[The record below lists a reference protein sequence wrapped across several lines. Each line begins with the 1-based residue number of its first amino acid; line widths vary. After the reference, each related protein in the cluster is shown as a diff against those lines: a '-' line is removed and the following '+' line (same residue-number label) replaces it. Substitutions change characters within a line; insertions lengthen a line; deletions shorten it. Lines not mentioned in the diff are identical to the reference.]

1 MALAAALP
9 LPVTINLT
17 PWQQWHNFAEPRD
30 MHDWLRRTHGDLA
43 AMHFQGRDHIL
54 VMTPESAREVFTH
67 DPDIYDAFW
76 KESFAGMN
84 GQDSLWVLIGER
96 HRKERLLFSPAVH
109 ANHYRGYGET
119 IRKIAR
125 ARFDKWQPG
134 QTLKA
139 IDTTM
144 MISLD
149 VIMSLVFGVD
159 PSTGSGQGAVMEEG
173 RKFVHTLTHTAHP
186 LIVFYPKLQRPWFPL
201 WWPYVNAKKNLYAWM
216 EKLLTH
222 RRANHIEV
230 GDVMGVLMKATDEQG
245 NPVSDEHICNE
256 LLSVLTAG
264 QMTTAVALA
273 WALYELGRHPE
284 VVAKLRAELEAI
296 GPNPD
301 PGLLLTSLPYLD
313 AVCKETIRLHPIL
326 AECARIPM
334 EPLQIGGRAVQ
345 PGQALVVS
353 IVSIHHDPNTYP
365 EPDTFRPE
373 RFLERKYSIY
383 EFLPFGGGHRRCMG
397 AGLAEYSIRIALAEA
412 ALHWDFETAK
422 TDYDIRHD
430 LAMGPKYGVPL
441 LINRRRIPVSL
452 TNSTATGGER
462 V

>member
-1 MALAAALP
+1 MALATATLP
-9 LPVTINLT
+9 QNVTIKLS

-30 MHDWLRRTHGDLA
+30 MHDWLRNTHGDLA
-43 AMHFQGRDHIL
+43 AMHFQGRDHVL
-54 VMTPESAREVFTH
+54 VLTPQSAREVFTQ
-67 DPDIYDAFW
+67 DPDMYDAFW

-96 HRKERLLFSPAVH
+96 HRKERNLFAPAVH
-109 ANHYRGYGET
+109 ANHYRSYGDV

-125 ARFDKWQPG
+125 AKFDKWQPG
-134 QTLKA
+134 ADIKA

-144 MISLD
+144 TISLD
-149 VIMSLVFGVD
+149 VIMRLVFGVEE
-159 PSTGSGQGAVMEEG
+159 GAVMEQG
-173 RKFVHTLTHTAHP
+173 RKLVHTLTHAAHP

-216 EKLLTH
+216 QKLLDE
-222 RRANHIEV
+222 RRANHVDV
-230 GDVMGVLMKATDEQG
+230 GDVMGVLMKATDPSTSSAQAPNG

-284 VVAKLRAELEAI
+284 VVAKMRAELDAL
-296 GPNPD
+296 GPEPD
-301 PGLLLTSLPYLD
+301 PALILPLPYLD
-313 AVCKETIRLHPIL
+313 AVSKETIRLHPIL
-326 AECARIPM
+326 SECARVPM
-334 EPLQIGGRAVQ
+334 EPVQIGGRTVR
-345 PGQALVVS
+345 PPQALVVS

-365 EPDTFRPE
+365 EPDIFRPE
-373 RFLERKYSIY
+373 RFLERKYNIY

-397 AGLAEYSIRIALAEA
+397 AGLAEYTIRLALAEA
-412 ALHWDFETAK
+412 VTHWDFETTGVDK
-422 TDYDIRHD
+422 DIRHD

-441 LINRRRIPVSL
+441 KVK
-452 TNSTATGGER
+452 GQR
-462 V
+462 VPTFAGK

>member
-1 MALAAALP
+1 MALATSIIP
-9 LPVTINLT
+9 QTTTIKLT

-30 MHDWLRRTHGDLA
+30 MHDWLRNTHGDLA
-43 AMHFQGRDHIL
+43 AMHFQGRDHVL
-54 VMTPESAREVFTH
+54 VMTPQSAREVFTQ
-67 DPDIYDAFW
+67 DPDMYDAFW

-96 HRKERLLFSPAVH
+96 HRKERLLFAPAVH
-109 ANHYRGYGET
+109 ANHYRSYGET

-125 ARFDKWQPG
+125 HRFDAWQPG
-134 QTLKA
+134 KMLKA
-139 IDTTM
+139 VDTTM

-149 VIMSLVFGVD
+149 VIMSLVFGVEEG
-159 PSTGSGQGAVMEEG
+159 PVMDEG
-173 RKFVHTLTHTAHP
+173 RKLIHTLTHTAHP

-216 EKLLTH
+216 QKRLDE
-222 RRANHIEV
+222 RRANNIDV
-230 GDVMGVLMKATDEQG
+230 GDVMGVLMKATDEKG

-284 VVAKLRAELEAI
+284 VVAKMRAELEAA

-301 PGLLLTSLPYLD
+301 PSVILTLPYLD
-313 AVCKETIRLHPIL
+313 AVSKETVRLHPIL
-326 AECARIPM
+326 SECARIPM
-334 EPLQIGGRAVQ
+334 EAMQVGGRTVR
-345 PGQALVVS
+345 PPQALVVS

-365 EPDTFRPE
+365 EPDMFRPE
-373 RFLERKYSIY
+373 RFLERKYNIY

-397 AGLAEYSIRIALAEA
+397 AGLAEYTIRLSLAEA
-412 ALHWDFETAK
+412 VTHWDFETTGVDK
-422 TDYDIRHD
+422 DIRHD

-441 LINRRRIPVSL
+441 RIIGRR
-452 TNSTATGGER
+452 N
-462 V
+462 